1 MTDKI
6 LSMIKKEYR
15 VRSLNAGV
23 FHKLVIQGMN
33 FAIDIYEAV
42 GLGRVAVMRA
52 SGLLGLMRRDT
63 LIVSPLEKAAPL
75 VSYERIKVFGK
86 ETYILTKYDLK
97 NPAVRVEKEGK
108 KKQATEFDLEIE
120 TYINSYLEEAKLAEE
135 CKPSSRKK
143 DVKVLVDQLIQDQK
157 LSADI
162 FLANY
167 GVDVAEKLYHEVMFG
182 TK

>member
-1 MTDKI
+1 MASYI
-6 LSMIKKEYR
+6 IKTVK
-15 VRSLNAGV
+15 
-23 FHKLVIQGMN
+23 
-33 FAIDIYEAV
+33 
-42 GLGRVAVMRA
+42 
-52 SGLLGLMRRDT
+52 
-63 LIVSPLEKAAPL
+63 
-75 VSYERIKVFGK
+75 
-86 ETYILTKYDLK
+86 
-97 NPAVRVEKEGK
+97 VEKEGK

-167 GVDVAEKLYHEVMFG
+167 GVDVAEKLYHEIMFG
-182 TK
+182 IK